1 MKCVD
6 VATFSWAVSKI
17 VLVLK
22 FYFAICDTRWSS
34 CNFPSVL
41 IFFFRQE
48 KWIVVLLY
56 WVRRVPFR
64 DKMLASE
71 AKDALT
77 CKDYVIGREITAIRE
92 QRNSWNM
99 WLLWLLCY
107 AFIHG
112 KKQSHLIVTFVWERK
127 LLLIAL
133 LSFVSNAMGC
143 YFGIVYVHT
152 YPEGSSRLKPL
163 RHLWLHH
170 QSRVMVQ

>member
-17 VLVLK
+17 VLVLN

-34 CNFPSVL
+34 CNFPS
-41 IFFFRQE
+41 IFVFFLNKRNE
-48 KWIVVLLY
+48 LSCCFIEWSE
-56 WVRRVPFR
+56 FR
-64 DKMLASE
+64 DKILASE
-71 AKDALT
+71 AKDAST
-77 CKDYVIGREITAIRE
+77 CKDYVIGREITTARE
-92 QRNSWNM
+92 ERNCWNM

-112 KKQSHLIVTFVWERK
+112 KKQSNLIAAFVWERK

-133 LSFVSNAMGC
+133 LSFVSSAMGC
-143 YFGIVYVHT
+143 YFGIVHVDI
-152 YPEGSSRLKPL
+152 YPEGRSRLKSL